1 MGMSSSSIDPSF
13 DDSTLEERRRKLRLD
28 GLIILVVE
36 DTRDARDLIR
46 RFLVTA
52 GAEVHV
58 ASSADEARK
67 VLENVRPDAL
77 ISDIGMPKEDG
88 ISFIEKLRES
98 EKKTGKHIPAIALTA
113 FVGLEH
119 RSLTL
124 RAGFEEH
131 LCKPT
136 SPESLID
143 TILRVVLKGDRSLH

>member
-1 MGMSSSSIDPSF
+1 MSSSFDPSF
-13 DDSTLEERRRKLRLD
+13 EDSTLEERRRKLRLD

-67 VLENVRPDAL
+67 ILETVRPDAL

-88 ISFIEKLRES
+88 ISFIERLRES

-143 TILRVVLKGDRSLH
+143 AILRVVLKGDRSLH